1 MEGYAWFKSY
11 FSTASLVA
19 QWSSAMLK
27 KDFWLA
33 ALGFAII
40 GFIIYGVWIGFG
52 FFIDALKSSDPK
64 ITAAILGAMAT
75 IFVGLT
81 AVIITQN
88 QIRLRDREEAHRS
101 KKVEIY
107 EKYLKTVQ
115 AIMSG
120 TNENVSMEA
129 PTNQE
134 LVDYLVKFKTEI
146 MLWGSPEVIKMQLEF
161 QRVSQKGGNIFN
173 AVNNL
178 HRAIRADIGLSNK
191 GLNKLELVKMYLSDP
206 DELNSKGEIEKGN

>member
-1 MEGYAWFKSY
+1 MF
-11 FSTASLVA
+11 
-19 QWSSAMLK
+19 K

-40 GFIIYGVWIGFG
+40 GFVIYGVWIGFE
-52 FFIDALKSSDPK
+52 FFIDALNSSDPK

-120 TNENVSMEA
+120 TNENVPMEA

-146 MLWGSPEVIKMQLEF
+146 ILWGSPEVIKMQLEF
-161 QRVSQKGGNIFN
+161 QRVSQNGGNIFN

-178 HRAIRADIGLSNK
+178 HRAIRTDIGLSNK
-191 GLNKLELVKMYLSDP
+191 GLNKLELVKMYTSDP

>member
-1 MEGYAWFKSY
+1 MF
-11 FSTASLVA
+11 
-19 QWSSAMLK
+19 K

-40 GFIIYGVWIGFG
+40 GFIIYGFWIGFE
-52 FFIDALKSSDPK
+52 FFIDALKNSDPK

-120 TNENVSMEA
+120 TNDNVSMEA
-129 PTNQE
+129 PSNQE

-178 HRAIRADIGLSNK
+178 HRAIRTDIGLSNK

-206 DELNSKGEIEKGN
+206 DELNNKGEIAKGN